1 MVMKKNFKLFL
12 KTPFPR
18 ITPGKFQI
26 TTINYQN
33 QEKSIKTFF
42 QNDGVEANNNNSNE
56 ENHQKTKEQIQIENF
71 VKAKLKWMQ
80 PSFCPE
86 PVTEEILSEMP
97 IFGGLASFFSYTYV
111 NKK

>member
-1 MVMKKNFKLFL
+1 MVMKISIDL

-42 QNDGVEANNNNSNE
+42 QNDGVEANNNNNSNE

-86 PVTEEILSEMP
+86 PVTEEILSELP
-97 IFGGLASFFSYTYV
+97 IFWGLASFFFSY
-111 NKK
+111 K

>member
-1 MVMKKNFKLFL
+1 MKISIDL

-86 PVTEEILSEMP
+86 PVTEEILGEMP
-97 IFGGLASFFSYTYV
+97 IFGVWLVFFLI